1 MEIEFH
7 CTIHCINYGVT
18 RNGKWPEDVCVECPL
33 CTRKTYF
40 ALLEEFVQVRN
51 QRDLLL
57 ECIDLKR
64 TVRPLN
70 TDNEEKANG
79 GG

>member
-7 CTIHCINYGVT
+7 CTIHSINYGVT
-18 RNGKWPEDVCVECPL
+18 RNGNWPEDVCVECPL
-33 CTRKTYF
+33 CARKEHF

-51 QRDLLL
+51 QRDMLL

-64 TVRPLN
+64 TVRPLTAN
-70 TDNEEKANG
+70 NEEKANG